1 MRNVALVASVVLVA
15 GTRNT
20 NADLD
25 LAHGLLAWWDL
36 DSRPAGRP
44 AEFPDL
50 SGHQRHSRRLASNS
64 LAVHVDEGIV
74 NVMVSPLTARNYP
87 ARSIPGLTCVVT
99 SRPDGAFHR
108 KTPH

>member
-1 MRNVALVASVVLVA
+1 MRNVHVRVALVASVVLLAV
-15 GTRNT
+15 TRNT

-50 SGHQRHSRRLASNS
+50 SGHQRHSRRLASDS
-64 LAVHVDEGIV
+64 LAVQVDV
-74 NVMVSPLTARNYP
+74 NVMVSPPPTARNYIVLP
-87 ARSIPGLTCVVT
+87 CT
-99 SRPDGAFHR
+99 
-108 KTPH
+108 

>member
-1 MRNVALVASVVLVA
+1 MRNVEVALVASVVLLA

-25 LAHGLLAWWDL
+25 LSHGLLAWWDL

-50 SGHQRHSRRLASNS
+50 SGHQRHSRRPASNS
-64 LAVHVDEGIV
+64 LAVHVDEGEGIV
-74 NVMVSPLTARNYP
+74 NVMVSPSTLWP
-87 ARSIPGLTCVVT
+87 ADGPQLPCTWH
-99 SRPDGAFHR
+99 SRAHLRCDASP
-108 KTPH
+108 